1 MSGRRRA
8 EEGTRKEGEC
18 LGGMSEEFSLMVG
31 FGQRLPGSEQP
42 LEQDLPAATFLVCR
56 QENARV
62 TQKQGDGYVAG
73 AG

>member
-8 EEGTRKEGEC
+8 EEGTRKEEEC
-18 LGGMSEEFSLMVG
+18 LGGMSQEFLLMVG
-31 FGQRLPGSEQP
+31 FGQRLPGSEKP

-62 TQKQGDGYVAG
+62 TQKQEDGYMAG